1 MSRVVIKGLHYIA
14 ARRYIFQLDY
24 TKENAVRPKEKMRRR
39 AYGRASKVRQWSGK
53 TANRRL
59 LSPLLPYS
67 TNCMA
72 IELGRTTKI
81 YINIWHYNG
90 KRQYITGLAKYTCV
104 CCIAWELLWLSHLVD
119 GQNQTDG

>member
-1 MSRVVIKGLHYIA
+1 MEERQKSDNGLARLKSTAVESLA
-14 ARRYIFQLDY
+14 AVQY
-24 TKENAVRPKEKMRRR
+24 
-39 AYGRASKVRQWSGK
+39 
-53 TANRRL
+53 
-59 LSPLLPYS
+59 
-67 TNCMA
+67 NCMA